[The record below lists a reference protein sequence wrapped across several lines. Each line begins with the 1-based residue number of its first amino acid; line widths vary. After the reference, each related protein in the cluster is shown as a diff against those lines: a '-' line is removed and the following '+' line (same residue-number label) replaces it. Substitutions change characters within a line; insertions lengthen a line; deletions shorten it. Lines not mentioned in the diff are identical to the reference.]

1 MSEQQLETAVI
12 MSIVCIGVLVAGFL
26 LAVVLTLR
34 AKRSRETKIETIKE
48 EILNPEKRKNGK
60 H

>member
-1 MSEQQLETAVI
+1 MSEQQLETHAI
-12 MSIVCIGVLVAGFL
+12 MSIVIIGLLVCGFLVAFIL
-26 LAVVLTLR
+26 SLR
-34 AKRSRETKIETIKE
+34 SKRIRDTDVNTIKN